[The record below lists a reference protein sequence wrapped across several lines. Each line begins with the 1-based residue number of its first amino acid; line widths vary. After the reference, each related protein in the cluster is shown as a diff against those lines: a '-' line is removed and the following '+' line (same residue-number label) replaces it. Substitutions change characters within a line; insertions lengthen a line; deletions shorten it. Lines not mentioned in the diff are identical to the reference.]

1 MTSNGETINEMIT
14 ILEFQDENGHN
25 CLMACYNMLYE
36 YVGKG
41 NDLNQTPMKKP
52 TEETIEFLI
61 EMGRDNRVDMARV
74 INNVP
79 KDGATLF
86 NASTDLSEK
95 VFLLLISMQVKVSE
109 ITYLFAVVDFK
120 VN

>member
-61 EMGRDNRVDMARV
+61 GMGRESGVDMERV
-74 INNVP
+74 INNMT
-79 KDGATLF
+79 KDGITMFYLSTLY
-86 NASTDLSEK
+86 SEK
-95 VFLLLISMQVKVSE
+95 VALLLIKMNVKVNE
-109 ITYLFAVVDFK
+109 ITSSFDTVEFQVS
-120 VN
+120 